1 MNTEVELEIKNQLL
15 KNNCQ
20 LKIFTKKSEN
30 ITYICACGLEKK
42 QMYADYIRRK
52 CRTCTEKRIRDDD
65 FKEGYENDI
74 IEESCEINNTNHI
87 IEVKSN
93 YTFYKEHQKNSFKF
107 KSVINNRSC

>member
-1 MNTEVELEIKNQLL
+1 
-15 KNNCQ
+15 
-20 LKIFTKKSEN
+20 
-30 ITYICACGLEKK
+30 
-42 QMYADYIRRK
+42 MYADYIRRK

-93 YTFYKEHQKNSFKF
+93 YTFYKEHQKNYFKF
-107 KSVINNRSC
+107 KSVINNRSFLRLMIYNEKKVLYEFICKTIDDLEKMFNEIDQIKF